1 MNNLDE
7 FHSETRIAD
16 NVAVI
21 YIPAVKDAGPFKE

>member
-16 NVAVI
+16 NVAAI
-21 YIPAVKDAGPFKE
+21 YIPAVHAGPFKE